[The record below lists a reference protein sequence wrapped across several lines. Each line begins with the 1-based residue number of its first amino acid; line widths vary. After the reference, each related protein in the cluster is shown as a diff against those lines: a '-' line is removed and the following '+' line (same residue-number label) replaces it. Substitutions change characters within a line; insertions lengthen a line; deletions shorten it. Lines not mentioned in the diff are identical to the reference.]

1 MQALIIIVLGIPLT
15 MGFGIVGTIA
25 ASCVSNAYRVV
36 DLLLFEPT
44 RISRDTVSSSLSAFG
59 LYVLQTA
66 LIAIPGYLL
75 SSLACT
81 WVLWAA
87 VAAALVLWGVAVVCL
102 TLALLDKDGFR
113 SIFKRFVRN
122 R

>member
-1 MQALIIIVLGIPLT
+1 MQALIIVLLGIPLT
-15 MGFGIVGTIA
+15 MVFGIVGTIA
-25 ASCVSNAYRVV
+25 ASCVSNAYRLV

-44 RISRDTVSSSLSAFG
+44 RITRDTMSGSLLAFG

-66 LIAIPGYLL
+66 LVAMPGYLL

-81 WVLWAA
+81 WVLWSA
-87 VAAALVLWGVAVVCL
+87 VAVALVLWGVAVVCL
-102 TLALLDKDGFR
+102 TLALLDKDSFR

>member
-15 MGFGIVGTIA
+15 MRFGIVGTIA

-66 LIAIPGYLL
+66 LIAMPGYLL

-81 WVLWAA
+81 WTLWAA

-102 TLALLDKDGFR
+102 TLALLDKGSFR

>member
-1 MQALIIIVLGIPLT
+1 M
-15 MGFGIVGTIA
+15 
-25 ASCVSNAYRVV
+25 SNAYRVV

-66 LIAIPGYLL
+66 LIAMPGYLL

-81 WVLWAA
+81 WTLWAA

-102 TLALLDKDGFR
+102 TLALLDKGSFR

>member
-1 MQALIIIVLGIPLT
+1 MQALIIVVLGIPLT

-44 RISRDTVSSSLSAFG
+44 RISRDTVLSSLSAFG

-66 LIAIPGYLL
+66 LIAMPGYLL

-81 WVLWAA
+81 WALWAA
-87 VAAALVLWGVAVVCL
+87 VAAALVLWGVVVVYL
-102 TLALLDKDGFR
+102 TLALLDKNSFR